1 MTKDQFYEK
10 WKRGASEY
18 TWLHN
23 KESMF
28 NDLDSVIHN
37 AVMGWKDFVNRQ
49 AEISVDLDE
58 WLRLE
63 SEAIQNRK

>member
-1 MTKDQFYEK
+1 MKFVTGGGDQKMTKDQFYEK

-28 NDLDSVIHN
+28 NDLDS
-37 AVMGWKDFVNRQ
+37 DRQ

-58 WLRLE
+58 WQRME
-63 SEAIQNRK
+63 AEAIQNRK